1 MVSSDDCRPRGR
13 GIESHKERKLK
24 LEKEELRAGAMKGG
38 GGNFV
43 GGGGNFVGGGW
54 FDGEEGKSWE
64 YCFETKK
71 IESKILF

>member
-24 LEKEELRAGAMKGG
+24 FEKEELRAGAMK
-38 GGNFV
+38 

-71 IESKILF
+71 MESKILF